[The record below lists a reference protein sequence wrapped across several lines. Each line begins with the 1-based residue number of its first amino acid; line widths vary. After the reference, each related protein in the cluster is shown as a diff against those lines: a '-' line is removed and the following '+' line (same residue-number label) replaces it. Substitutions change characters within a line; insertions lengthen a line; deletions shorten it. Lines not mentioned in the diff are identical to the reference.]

1 MKKNLFY
8 ILIGSLFVILAC
20 VASFF
25 LLSNPSETQYFTLK
39 IFLGLGASAF
49 MVALPGTI
57 SVEMNKGVHAT
68 GVFAIFIVI
77 VFFAPEW
84 KEKQVETDSPALYSV
99 IGYLKLIDN
108 DNKPVDEPYSGITF
122 AISPPKCG
130 VANNGRFSVE
140 NIPLD
145 TCNAT
150 EQIVLTI
157 SKEGY
162 QSLNITVEDGLPEE
176 INPFTIK
183 KDSTVFTVNPK
194 GSVYLKKKLKQA
206 TTTGYNPNNANIPLE
221 Q

>member
-1 MKKNLFY
+1 MKKNQFY
-8 ILIGSLFVILAC
+8 ILVGSLFVVLAC

-25 LLSNPSETQYFTLK
+25 LLSNPSESQYFTLK

-84 KEKQVETDSPALYSV
+84 KEKHVEPDSPALYSV
-99 IGYLKLIDN
+99 IGYLKLVDN
-108 DNKPVDEPYSGITF
+108 NNKPLDEPYEGITF
-122 AISPPKCG
+122 SISPPKCG

-162 QSLNITVEDGLPEE
+162 QSVNVTVEDGLPED
-176 INPFTIK
+176 INPFKIK
-183 KDSTVFTVNPK
+183 KDSTVFTVNPN
-194 GSVYLKKKLKQA
+194 GTVYLKKKLKQA
-206 TTTGYNPNNANIPLE
+206 TIAEYNPDSTNTPIK